1 MRPLNRRPQVAFSLA
16 SSSERE
22 NSMTNRKHRTR
33 RTPHAYRPLLERLE
47 PRDVPAAPV
56 IDPQANVAPTIPAG
70 KTLFIPI
77 TATDPQGEPLTFSV
91 TSSNPGA
98 VTATLEPQSN
108 TFLKISVQGF
118 GDMTFELF
126 GDLTPDT
133 VSRISG
139 LVQSGFYNNLTFHRV
154 EPGFVIQGGD
164 PLGNGTGGP
173 GFTFND
179 EFNQNAIFSGSGQL
193 ALANSGRD
201 TNGSQFFVTLN
212 PEQRQALDFNFTLF
226 GQLVRGFDVL
236 QAIDSVPI
244 HLNADGQTHSPDAPI
259 VITNMSLIQ
268 DTHDAVLLLKTTG
281 SGFSTITVTAQNT
294 DGEISAPMQFDAT
307 VAPDP
312 VTDPAFLNPVSNQST
327 TVNTPV
333 SFNVSGTDVN
343 GVQITFNAT
352 TTVNG
357 AMVSVV
363 GGNTITVTPPNNFTG
378 PIPVTITASN
388 GVGNPDSQTII
399 VAVGPRSPTGAAG
412 SAVVGTESQLLSD
425 IQVGSFTD
433 AAAGAAASDYSAS
446 INWGDGNVTSG
457 SVVGVGGGVFD
468 ILGTN
473 RYAQAGVFPINVTV
487 NLVSSLGG
495 NVLTFKT
502 EGDIQEAALHS
513 QGLGLT
519 GSVGQSFSNVQV
531 ATVTDDNPNPIVANF
546 SAMIDWGDG
555 TAATPGVLVRAAD
568 GTIQVFASHVYATAG
583 NFTITTT
590 VRDSNSAGQVEDGLT
605 VATSSALIKAPTVQQ
620 LNQGFV
626 AALYRTEL
634 RREAG
639 TSEIAFWNAAINT
652 GLSQFLVAYDIEIS
666 PEHRLLQIGD
676 LYSSI
681 LGRAPTLQE
690 QLTALNQ
697 LETGGS
703 LKQLKAHLFASAEFF
718 QNKANGDQATLLQL
732 IGIDVLGTTLP
743 TDKQNYYT
751 WVFSTSGSFKRED
764 AVLSFLNSNEALLAT
779 TQQAY
784 KDALGR
790 QADTGGAALSLQLL
804 QGGMSEDTLRA
815 LLFSS
820 DEGFQRLSAPAQ
832 ASSIGG

>member
-1 MRPLNRRPQVAFSLA
+1 
-16 SSSERE
+16 
-22 NSMTNRKHRTR
+22 MTNRKPRTR
-33 RTPHAYRPLLERLE
+33 RSPHTYRPLLERLE
-47 PRDVPAAPV
+47 PREVPAAPV

-70 KTLFIPI
+70 KTLFIPV

-108 TFLKISVQGF
+108 TFLKISVAGF
-118 GDMTFELF
+118 GDMVYELF
-126 GDLTPDT
+126 GDLAPDT

-139 LVQSGFYNNLTFHRV
+139 LVQSGFYNGLTFHRIGPAGSGLV
-154 EPGFVIQGGD
+154 FIQGGD
-164 PLGNGTGGP
+164 QTGTGSGTP
-173 GFTFND
+173 PFRFDD
-179 EFNQNAIFSGSGQL
+179 EFNSSAIFSGSGQL
-193 ALANSGRD
+193 AMANSGPD
-201 TNGSQFFVTLN
+201 TNGTQFFATLS
-212 PEQRQALDFNFTLF
+212 PSRGLDFRFNIW

-236 QAIDSVPI
+236 QAIDSVPLTNI
-244 HLNADGQTHSPDAPI
+244 QSDGSGTPATPV
-259 VITNMSLIQ
+259 VISNMSLVQ

-294 DGEISAPMQFDAT
+294 TVTAQNPTGEISAPMQFDAT
-307 VAPDP
+307 VAPDSF
-312 VTDPAFLNPVSNQST
+312 TDPAFLNQVSNQST
-327 TVNTPV
+327 TVNTAV
-333 SFNVSGTDVN
+333 SFTVSGTDVN
-343 GVQITFNAT
+343 NLPITFNAT
-352 TTVNG
+352 TTVSG

-363 GGNTITVTPPNNFTG
+363 GNKITVTPPNNFTG

-388 GVGNPDSQTII
+388 GTGNPDSQTIT
-399 VAVGPRSPTGAAG
+399 VAVGPRNPTGASG
-412 SAVVGTESQLLSD
+412 SAVVGTESQLLSN

-433 AAAGAAASDYSAS
+433 AAAGASASDYTAS

-457 SVVGVGGGVFD
+457 SVVGVGSGVFD
-468 ILGTN
+468 ILGSN
-473 RYAQAGVFPINVTV
+473 KYAQAGVYPINVTV
-487 NLVSSLGG
+487 TLVSSLGG
-495 NVLTFKT
+495 NVINFKT

-519 GSVGQSFSNVQV
+519 GSVGQSFSNFQV

-555 TAATPGVLVRAAD
+555 TAATPGVLVKAAD
-568 GTIQVFASHVYATAG
+568 GTIQVFGSHVYATAG
-583 NFTITTT
+583 SFTITTT

-620 LNQGFV
+620 LNQGFI
-626 AALYRTEL
+626 AGLYRTEL

-639 TSEIAFWNAAINT
+639 ANEIAFWNGAINT

-703 LKQLKAHLFASAEFF
+703 LKQLKAHLFATEEFF
-718 QNKANGDQATLLQL
+718 QNKANGSQATLLQL

-764 AVLSFLNSNEALLAT
+764 AVLSFLNSNEALQAT
-779 TQQAY
+779 VQQAY
-784 KDALGR
+784 RDTLGR
-790 QADTGGAALSLQLL
+790 LADTGGAALSLQLL

-820 DEGFQRLSAPAQ
+820 GEGFLRLSAPAQ